1 MNDPAA
7 RIPMVDPRQPRFG
20 QGVTG
25 VVLGLGYLLEW
36 PVVIPV
42 IGAVLAGASLLGP
55 AGNLYAHAFRAL
67 KRILRLRPPSEL
79 EEAAPPR
86 FANTLGF
93 VFLTV
98 ASVAYF
104 AFSPPLAGG
113 WVAWGLALLVSVLAL
128 LSASTGLCVGCE
140 LYVAVRRV
148 ATGGRVRSKRVIPAA
163 ERARAEA

>member
-1 MNDPAA
+1 MTE

-25 VVLGLGYLLEW
+25 AVLGIGYLLDW

-42 IGAVLAGASLLGP
+42 IAAVLAGASLLGP
-55 AGNLYAHAFRAL
+55 AGNLYAHGFRAL
-67 KRILRLRPPSEL
+67 RAVLRLGPPAEL

-98 ASVAYF
+98 ASVAFF
-104 AFSPPLAGG
+104 AFSAPLAGG

-128 LSASTGLCVGCE
+128 LSAITGLCLGCE
-140 LYVAVRRV
+140 FYVAARRV
-148 ATGGRVRSKRVIPAA
+148 ATRGRIRSKRVTPVAQ
-163 ERARAEA
+163 RARAGA